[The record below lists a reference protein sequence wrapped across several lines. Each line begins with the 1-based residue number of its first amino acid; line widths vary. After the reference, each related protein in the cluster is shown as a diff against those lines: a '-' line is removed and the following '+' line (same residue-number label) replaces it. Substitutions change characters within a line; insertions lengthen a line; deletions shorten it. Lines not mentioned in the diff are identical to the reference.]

1 MITFLEKIRQ
11 SRGFSQE
18 FLAEKLGVSRPT
30 LQKILSGEK
39 ELTLTQARKTS
50 ELFEISLQALL
61 NEKDETDIEV
71 HLQES
76 AHQPEEK
83 PTIRISIP
91 QESVEKFKQVLLYI
105 TEKVG
110 ALPNVGQTV
119 LYKLLYFCDFDY
131 YEKFEEQ
138 LIGAK
143 YIKNHYGPTP
153 VAFRRIVDDMVNNG
167 EIEEVKTKYFDHD
180 QTKYLPVKKANL
192 AGLSAREIQHID
204 EVLNRLANKSATELS
219 DLSHKDV
226 PWITAE
232 EGKEVDY
239 EAVFYRTP
247 ETSVRQYKDELQ

>member
-1 MITFLEKIRQ
+1 MPTFLEKIRQ
-11 SRGFSQE
+11 NRGFSQE
-18 FLAEKLGVSRPT
+18 FLAAKLGVSRPT

-39 ELTLTQARKTS
+39 ELTLTQARKIS
-50 ELFEISLQALL
+50 ELFAISLPALL
-61 NEKDETDIEV
+61 NEKDEPDIEV
-71 HLQES
+71 QLQES
-76 AHQPEEK
+76 PNQPAKK
-83 PTIRISIP
+83 PAIRISVP
-91 QESVEKFKQVLLYI
+91 QENVEKFKQVLLYL
-105 TEKVG
+105 TEKIG

-119 LYKLLYFCDFDY
+119 LYKLFYFCDFDY

-153 VAFRRIVDDMVNNG
+153 VAFRKIIDAMVKNG
-167 EIEEVKTKYFDHD
+167 EIEEVKTKYFNHD

-204 EVLNRLANKSATELS
+204 EVLNRLANKSAAELS
-219 DLSHKDV
+219 ELSHKDV

-232 EGKEVDY
+232 EGQEIDY

-247 ETSVRQYKDELQ
+247 ATSVRQYAAEL

>member
-1 MITFLEKIRQ
+1 MTTFLEKIRQ
-11 SRGFSQE
+11 NRGFSQE
-18 FLAEKLGVSRPT
+18 FLAEKLDVSRPT
-30 LQKILSGEK
+30 IQKILSGEK
-39 ELTLTQARKTS
+39 ELTITQARKAS
-50 ELFEISLQALL
+50 EIFEISLQALL
-61 NEKDETDIEV
+61 NERDEADIEIRLKDSSNQSV
-71 HLQES
+71 
-76 AHQPEEK
+76 EK
-83 PTIRISIP
+83 STIRISIP

-153 VAFRRIVDDMVNNG
+153 VAFRKIVDDMVNNG
-167 EIEEVKTKYFDHD
+167 EIEEVKTKHFDYD
-180 QTKYLPVKKANL
+180 QTKYLPVKKADL
-192 AGLSAREIQHID
+192 TGLSAREIQHID
-204 EVLNRLANKSATELS
+204 EVLNRLASKSATELS

-232 EGKEVDY
+232 DGKEVDY

-247 ETSVRQYKDELQ
+247 ETSVRQYENAL

>member
-1 MITFLEKIRQ
+1 MTTFLETLRKK
-11 SRGFSQE
+11 RGFSQE
-18 FLAEKLGVSRPT
+18 VFAEKLEVSRPT
-30 LQKILSGEK
+30 LQKILAGKK
-39 ELTLTQARKTS
+39 ELTLSQARKAS
-50 ELFEISLQALL
+50 ELFGISLQALL
-61 NEKDETDIEV
+61 NEKDENNIEV
-71 HLQES
+71 SLETSQKT
-76 AHQPEEK
+76 EET
-83 PTIRISIP
+83 PTIRISVP
-91 QESVEKFKQVLLYI
+91 QESVEKFRQVLLYI

-153 VAFRRIVDDMVNNG
+153 VAFRKIVDDMTKKG
-167 EIEEVKTKYFDHD
+167 ELEEVKTKYFQHE
-180 QTKYLPVKKANL
+180 QTKYLPVQKADL
-192 AGLSAREIQHID
+192 KGLSAREIQHID
-204 EVLNRLANKSATELS
+204 EVLTRLATKSATELS

-247 ETSVRQYKDELQ
+247 ETSVRQYEPAL